1 MEKFVRFND
10 KIQEAAGG
18 ISAFLSV
25 LLVLLVSI
33 DVIARYLFNSG
44 SVAAQELE
52 WHIFALIFILAAG
65 YTLKHDEHVKIDVL
79 YSRFSPKKQALV
91 NILGVIFLLIPFCL
105 FVIWFSIDFFLVSF
119 EINEAS
125 SDPGGLPARYI
136 LKLFIPIG
144 FILLLMQGISFLH
157 ASLIEYKQNSGDK

>member
-1 MEKFVRFND
+1 MEKFLRFND
-10 KIQEAAGG
+10 RIQEAAGG

-52 WHIFALIFILAAG
+52 WHIFALIFILTAG

-105 FVIWFSIDFFLVSF
+105 FVI
-119 EINEAS
+119 
-125 SDPGGLPARYI
+125 
-136 LKLFIPIG
+136 
-144 FILLLMQGISFLH
+144 
-157 ASLIEYKQNSGDK
+157 